1 MRVWLAD
8 RPGALAQVAGRIG
21 AVGGDVVNI
30 DILERD
36 NGRAIDEL
44 TITLPDGQLIPLMLT
59 KIAEL
64 DAVEVEDIRAL
75 KSDLTDPLQDP
86 LQIAYEL
93 LCCDNKTTLSK
104 TLLKG
109 CIAGFG
115 LDWAIMASA
124 DGEYIVSEGSETPPR
139 AWLEAFING
148 ARSNLDSTD
157 TINVANDTA
166 WISLDDK
173 KIILILG
180 RVNRTFRSREK
191 RQLAVLAHIADH
203 VFVGIPD

>member
-104 TLLKG
+104 TLL
-109 CIAGFG
+109 
-115 LDWAIMASA
+115 
-124 DGEYIVSEGSETPPR
+124 
-139 AWLEAFING
+139 
-148 ARSNLDSTD
+148 
-157 TINVANDTA
+157 
-166 WISLDDK
+166 
-173 KIILILG
+173 
-180 RVNRTFRSREK
+180 
-191 RQLAVLAHIADH
+191 
-203 VFVGIPD
+203 